1 MTRLARIVAPG
12 LPHHVTQRGNRQQPT
27 FFSEEDYRF
36 YLDLLAE
43 SSARFGLSIWAYCL
57 MPNHLHL
64 IAVPETESSL
74 AQALGE
80 THRRYTRRINA
91 RQNLTGHLWQGRF
104 ASFVMGESHFL
115 AAARYIE
122 RNPVRAGLVQS
133 PEDWAFSSAR
143 AHLKGQN
150 DSLAQVAPLLALV
163 PDWKDFITNT
173 GPETDEETGKL
184 RRHISTGRPLG
195 DGAFVTDLENRLG
208 RALAKKKP
216 GPKKKKPTD

>member
-12 LPHHVTQRGNRQQPT
+12 LPHHVTQRGNRRQPT
-27 FFSEEDYRF
+27 FFGEEDYRF

-43 SSARFGLSIWAYCL
+43 SGARFGLSIWAYCL

-80 THRRYTRRINA
+80 AHRRYTRKINA
-91 RQNLTGHLWQGRF
+91 SQGLTGHLWQGRF
-104 ASFVMGESHFL
+104 ASFVMDESHLL

-122 RNPVRAGLVQS
+122 RNPVRAGLVQA

-143 AHLKGQN
+143 AHLKGAN
-150 DSLAQVAPLLALV
+150 DSLALVAPLLALV
-163 PDWKDFITNT
+163 PDWKNFIAGDSREMN
-173 GPETDEETGKL
+173 EETVKI

-195 DGAFVTDLENRLG
+195 DGAFVTTLENRLG
-208 RALAKKKP
+208 RSLAKKKP
-216 GPKKKKPTD
+216 GPKKKPPTG

>member
-12 LPHHVTQRGNRQQPT
+12 LPHHVTQRGNRRQPT
-27 FFSEEDYRF
+27 FFGEEDYRF

-64 IAVPETESSL
+64 IAVPESESSL

-80 THRRYTRRINA
+80 THRRYTRKINS
-91 RQNLTGHLWQGRF
+91 RQGLTGHLWQGRF
-104 ASFVMGESHFL
+104 ASFVMGESHLL

-122 RNPVRAGLVQS
+122 RNPVRAGLVQA

-143 AHLKGQN
+143 AHLKGEN
-150 DSLAQVAPLLALV
+150 DSLVKTAPLLALV
-163 PDWKDFITNT
+163 PDWKNFIAGDSQELN
-173 GPETDEETGKL
+173 EETVKI

-195 DGAFVTDLENRLG
+195 DGAFVTALENRLG

-216 GPKKKKPTD
+216 GPKKKPPTT